1 MDPAGAEPCLGASW
15 SAAARRP
22 ALCNSVSS
30 TSNYHHLPGQHHSS
44 VLRSSVGRSRW
55 SELLHILD
63 AKVTSSGDRDLLTAV
78 KSFNGTPD
86 QLRLDSTIR
95 KLAYGESK

>member
-1 MDPAGAEPCLGASW
+1 
-15 SAAARRP
+15 
-22 ALCNSVSS
+22 
-30 TSNYHHLPGQHHSS
+30 
-44 VLRSSVGRSRW
+44 
-55 SELLHILD
+55 
-63 AKVTSSGDRDLLTAV
+63 VTSSGDRDLLTAV